1 MSDLAS
7 TLDRPK
13 TFQAIGLLLL
23 AIICFDLMSVF
34 IRFLLTDYSAQELSA
49 YRNVIGIVPSIL
61 LLLYTKELRF
71 DGPRLII
78 KQWKLA
84 LLRGFSVAVAQ
95 LCYYSSIGYLELA
108 TVATLGQTNAFFVVI
123 LSVILLRER
132 VGIWRWA
139 ALFIGFTGAMLILK
153 PGADTFTI
161 YALLPI
167 GAAFFYGFSIATLPK
182 FDKSISNAV
191 LYLYSSVAAAIG
203 AVVLAAFTTDFSPI
217 ISYLH
222 LFMIFVMSI
231 LGGIGVL
238 FLMLAYRM
246 VAPSIIAP
254 FVYFG
259 ILSSF
264 IFGWIFFREFPVET
278 LFPGVFLIV
287 GSGVLIVWREGR
299 ASKTQTF

>member
-1 MSDLAS
+1 ML
-7 TLDRPK
+7 
-13 TFQAIGLLLL
+13 FL

-34 IRFLLTDYSAQELSA
+34 IRFLLTDYTAQELSA

-71 DGPRLII
+71 RGPSLVI

-95 LCYYSSIGYLELA
+95 LCYYSSIGFLELA
-108 TVATLGQTNAFFVVI
+108 TVATLGQTNAFFVVL
-123 LSVILLRER
+123 LSVVLLREK
-132 VGIWRWA
+132 VGIWRWS
-139 ALFIGFTGAMLILK
+139 ALFIGFLGAMLILK
-153 PGADTFTI
+153 PGADTFSV

-203 AVVLAAFTTDFSPI
+203 AMVLAAFMTDFSPI
-217 ISYLH
+217 ISYFH

-231 LGGIGVL
+231 VGGIGVL

-246 VAPSIIAP
+246 VAPSVLAP

-264 IFGWIFFREFPVET
+264 IFGWLFFREFPVET
-278 LFPGVFLIV
+278 LFPGAFLIV
-287 GSGVLIVWREGR
+287 GSGALIIWRESR
-299 ASKTQTF
+299 VKK